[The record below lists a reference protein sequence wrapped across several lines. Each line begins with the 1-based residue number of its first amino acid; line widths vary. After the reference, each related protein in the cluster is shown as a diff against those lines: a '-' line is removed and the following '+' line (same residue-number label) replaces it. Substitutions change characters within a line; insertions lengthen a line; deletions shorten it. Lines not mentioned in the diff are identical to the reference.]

1 MVFLQ
6 DGLLTAGA
14 FARLHRVNKRTLHYY
29 DEIGLFC
36 PQVRGENGYRYY
48 TYLQEAAF
56 EMILALRELGVPVE
70 DIAAYL
76 DRRSPAAFAALL
88 DEQRSAVRAQIDRL
102 SAIDALLA
110 HKQAQLHAS
119 EAAAD
124 GCTVV
129 ACDAQPMALSRP
141 ITGAWDAADLE
152 ALFTHPA
159 ADRGRLFNQ
168 SYGSMIHTDRLRE
181 GAFDRYAC
189 FFSCLPK
196 ESAAEAAFCR
206 PAGRYLRARV
216 RGDWSRLPDT
226 YRAMFAY
233 ADAHGLTLSGYAYEE
248 GLNEMAIASMEE
260 YVTEI
265 LILCA

>member
-1 MVFLQ
+1 MK

-29 DEIGLFC
+29 DEIGLFR

-48 TYLQEAAF
+48 TYLQGAAF
-56 EMILALRELGVPVE
+56 EMILALRELGVSVE

-76 DRRSPAAFAALL
+76 DRRSPTAFASLL
-88 DEQRSAVRAQIDRL
+88 EEQRSAVRAQIDRL
-102 SAIDALLA
+102 TAIDALLA
-110 HKQAQLHAS
+110 HKQAQLRAS
-119 EAAAD
+119 EAAD
-124 GCTVV
+124 GFAVISCR
-129 ACDAQPMALSRP
+129 AQPMALSRP

-152 ALFTHPA
+152 ALFTHPD
-159 ADRGRLFNQ
+159 ADHGRLFNQ

-189 FFSCLPK
+189 FFSCLPD
-196 ESAAEAAFCR
+196 SCAAEAAFCR

-226 YRAMFAY
+226 YRAMFAH
-233 ADAHGLTLSGYAYEE
+233 AAAHGLTLSGYAYEE
-248 GLNEMAIASMEE
+248 GLNEMAISSMEE

-265 LILCA
+265 LIRCE